1 MAARPACRA
10 AISSIM
16 DIGFLGPAAP
26 AGDAATDAGLLA
38 PAGDAAAEGDV
49 TFFSCTQWE

>member
-1 MAARPACRA
+1 LAARPACRA